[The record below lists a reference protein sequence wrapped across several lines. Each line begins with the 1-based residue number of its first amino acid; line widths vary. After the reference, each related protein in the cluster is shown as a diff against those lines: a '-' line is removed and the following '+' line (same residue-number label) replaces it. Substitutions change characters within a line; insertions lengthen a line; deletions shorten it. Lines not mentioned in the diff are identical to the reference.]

1 MQFVMR
7 LAREFRRADWRRML
21 PEMSATE
28 LGEWGDYFRMQS
40 FSDVWMDAQFAS
52 LKALIVRMVSGSS
65 DAAVADF
72 SLLPEENG
80 IPERTDE
87 ELMHLGEGI
96 SGGVRYGPDSQPRS
110 LIWGLMRQSLKNE
123 IPRIKKPS
131 EWCSQRCRTV
141 FCPYAAFYGASDSGR
156 PADNAGGFFGCNSR
170 IRPCADG
177 GEERTGS

>member
-1 MQFVMR
+1 MR

-21 PEMSATE
+21 SEMSATE

-80 IPERTDE
+80 IPERT
-87 ELMHLGEGI
+87 G
-96 SGGVRYGPDSQPRS
+96 YRS
-110 LIWGLMRQSLKNE
+110 
-123 IPRIKKPS
+123 
-131 EWCSQRCRTV
+131 
-141 FCPYAAFYGASDSGR
+141 
-156 PADNAGGFFGCNSR
+156 
-170 IRPCADG
+170 
-177 GEERTGS
+177 ERTKN